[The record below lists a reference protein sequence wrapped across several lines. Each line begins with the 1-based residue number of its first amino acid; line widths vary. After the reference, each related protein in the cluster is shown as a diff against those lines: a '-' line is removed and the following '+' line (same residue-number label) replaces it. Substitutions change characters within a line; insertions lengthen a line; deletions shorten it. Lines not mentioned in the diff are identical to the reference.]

1 MKKLAKTVL
10 GVALLS
16 GVVLAQPVKP
26 VTKHGAKAQER
37 FEHVKARILH
47 MINREMGF
55 LQNRKAC
62 VEKAQNWKELR
73 ACRPHKY
80 ATVHKKMWHKHMWH
94 KHMKKMEQ
102 K

>member
-1 MKKLAKTVL
+1 MRKLAKAVL

-16 GVVLAQPVKP
+16 GVVLAQPAKP
-26 VTKHGAKAQER
+26 AATHETKSQEK

-47 MINREMGF
+47 MIDKRMDF
-55 LQNRKAC
+55 LQKHKAC

-73 ACRPHKY
+73 ACRPHK
-80 ATVHKKMWHKHMWH
+80 KMWHKPI
-94 KHMKKMEQ
+94 KKMEH

>member
-1 MKKLAKTVL
+1 MLKKALL

-16 GVVLAQPVKP
+16 GVVLAVP
-26 VTKHGAKAQER
+26 TKTSTTRETKAQEK

-47 MINREMGF
+47 MIDREMGF
-55 LQNRKAC
+55 LQKHKAC

-73 ACRPHKY
+73 ACRPHRR
-80 ATVHKKMWHKHMWH
+80 MWHKP
-94 KHMKKMEQ
+94 MKKVEH

>member
-1 MKKLAKTVL
+1 MRKLAKAVL

-16 GVVLAQPVKP
+16 GVVLAQPTASKE
-26 VTKHGAKAQER
+26 TKAQER

-62 VEKAQNWKELR
+62 IEKAQNWKELR
-73 ACRPHKY
+73 ACRPHKRVIPHRFG
-80 ATVHKKMWHKHMWH
+80 TVKVWHKP
-94 KHMKKMEQ
+94 MKKTE
-102 K
+102 KK

>member
-1 MKKLAKTVL
+1 MLKKAVL

-26 VTKHGAKAQER
+26 ATKHETKVQER
-37 FEHVKARILH
+37 FEHVKARIVNMIDKRIGFLH
-47 MINREMGF
+47 RRIGF
-55 LQNRKAC
+55 LQNHKAC

-73 ACRPHKY
+73 ACRPQKS
-80 ATVHKKMWHKHMWH
+80 ATVHRKVWHKPMRKW
-94 KHMKKMEQ
+94 KK

>member
-1 MKKLAKTVL
+1 MKKLSKAVL

-16 GVVLAQPVKP
+16 GVVLAQPTASKE
-26 VTKHGAKAQER
+26 TKSQEK

-47 MINREMGF
+47 MIDKRMD
-55 LQNRKAC
+55 LLAKHKAC

-73 ACRPHKY
+73 ACRPHK
-80 ATVHKKMWHKHMWH
+80 KMWHKHMWH

>member
-1 MKKLAKTVL
+1 MKKLAKAVL

-26 VTKHGAKAQER
+26 VAKHETKAQER
-37 FEHVKARILH
+37 FEHVKARIIN
-47 MINREMGF
+47 MIDRKMGF

-73 ACRPHKY
+73 ACRPHR
-80 ATVHKKMWHKHMWH
+80 KMWHKHI
-94 KHMKKMEQ
+94 KKAE
-102 K
+102 KK

>member
-1 MKKLAKTVL
+1 MKKLAKALL

-16 GVVLAQPVKP
+16 GVVLANPMKP
-26 VTKHGAKAQER
+26 VTRHETKAQER

-47 MINREMGF
+47 MIDRETNF

-73 ACRPHKY
+73 ACRPHR
-80 ATVHKKMWHKHMWH
+80 KMWHRHMR
-94 KHMKKMEQ
+94 KVEKK
-102 K
+102 